1 MSALRRYL
9 IAGLLIW
16 VPLGV
21 TVLVIKL
28 LVDVMDN
35 TLLLL
40 PSGYQPDA
48 LLGLHIPGL
57 GIVLTV
63 AVVLTTGIVVANL
76 FGRRLVEIWESLLAR
91 IPLVRS
97 IYSAAKQV
105 AETVFS
111 PGGQSFRKVLLVEY
125 PRRGLWS
132 VGFQTGAGLAEA
144 GSRTGEDL
152 IPVFIPT
159 TPNPTSGFL
168 FMAPRRDVI
177 EMDMS
182 VDEAFKL
189 IISLGVV
196 IPTWRN
202 DSLPNELAA
211 KLASAERKP

>member
-152 IPVFIPT
+152 VPVFIPT

>member
-63 AVVLTTGIVVANL
+63 AVVLTTGIVAANL

-168 FMAPRRDVI
+168 LMAPRRDVI